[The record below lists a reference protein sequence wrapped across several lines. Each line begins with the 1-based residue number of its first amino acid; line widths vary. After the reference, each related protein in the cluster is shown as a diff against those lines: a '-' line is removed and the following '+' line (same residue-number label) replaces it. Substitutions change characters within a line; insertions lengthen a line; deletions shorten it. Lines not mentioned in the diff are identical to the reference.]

1 MAMEI
6 LSFFPSADKMK
17 TVESTLWLPFGFM
30 CRIEEACRLLD
41 HDEQS
46 EEMNP
51 EFLKFVKLHEKK
63 LKELHFGNVVN
74 ASVNNAFLF
83 PAIDMSLEPFSWGE
97 LKLSTLQQFCNLH
110 PTVDYERL
118 EKFVQPVLQS
128 QHRDVQLK

>member
-1 MAMEI
+1 
-6 LSFFPSADKMK
+6 
-17 TVESTLWLPFGFM
+17 M

-118 EKFVQPVLQS
+118 EKIVHPVLQS
-128 QHRDVQLK
+128 QHRDVQLR

>member
-6 LSFFPSADKMK
+6 LSFFPSADKMR
-17 TVESTLWLPFGFM
+17 TVESTLWLLFGFM

-46 EEMNP
+46 KEMNP
-51 EFLKFVKLHEKK
+51 EFLKFVKQHEKK

-118 EKFVQPVLQS
+118 EKIVQPVLQS

>member
-6 LSFFPSADKMK
+6 LSFFPSADKMR
-17 TVESTLWLPFGFM
+17 TVGSTLWLSFDFM

-46 EEMNP
+46 GKMNP
-51 EFLKFVKLHEKK
+51 EFLKFVKLREKK
-63 LKELHFGNVVN
+63 LKALHFGNVVN

-118 EKFVQPVLQS
+118 EKIVQPVLQS
-128 QHRDVQLK
+128 QHRDIQLK